1 MILKSERITDEQLDA
16 LDAAHDGR
24 ILHAWQPAIAR
35 RGREVPEDAAA
46 WEAVFRAPSRR
57 EMMLFQQSID
67 SAASAATRALAP
79 ENLARACVLHVS
91 GSNKPAGEAFG
102 ELVERFPGVPAYVST
117 GLARLAGF
125 VIDAHEKL

>member
-1 MILKSERITDEQLDA
+1 MILKADRISEEKLDA
-16 LDAAHDGR
+16 LDEQHDGR
-24 ILHAWQPAIAR
+24 ILHAWQPAIPR
-35 RGREVPEDAAA
+35 RGKDAPEGAAA

-79 ENLARACVLHVS
+79 ENLARACVIHVT
-91 GSNKPAGEAFG
+91 GSTKPAAEAFG
-102 ELVERFPGVPAYVST
+102 DLVERFPGIPAYVGT

-125 VIDAHEKL
+125 VIDQHEKL